1 MQRVTYVTAAATP
14 MKLHHRQA
22 SSPSQSSFLS
32 SSVLR
37 PAAGTSWTRHEA
49 TPGWTM
55 ASAHFGGGVDLSGVG
70 GSGCGGSSNSG
81 WRNRRTFFVATTAGN
96 DGAGQDGEAAA
107 AAETEAAATVTTGG
121 AGPGRAEATSVVG
134 ERSDK
139 ISTRGAGGEEHQ
151 EAKPPKK
158 PRKRRQA
165 AQTKYPFGKPLSVLA
180 SASTGFGAGSD
191 AFFDIEDELPDLSV
205 VEVAGHG
212 HERAAM
218 GTKELRERMAACPE
232 VVVALSRGLAEGRA
246 RLVADNLCAYAST
259 KRTAES
265 TLAQLERLLG
275 RRPDQVEWA
284 MPLIRAHL
292 TDESRPSW
300 ETHRE
305 QLSWVREMN
314 IKEVGLEDM
323 AESMLRAYARHQWDP
338 DMTREKLRNEHPER
352 WREAMTLSEKLA
364 DRLPVCRYQLVWRT
378 LCKFLE
384 AEKTR
389 RRHRVLGELATVL
402 RTWTHLVLP
411 AIANFWRVDLYQS
424 SKGMEERVDAAKD
437 AFLED
442 QLLLARWLMLA
453 RRKALPEDD
462 EEFKGPWS
470 IEEAQEMQEAR
481 TREQEREGKE
491 EDGDE
496 EDYVYPDFD
505 DEGDEDLIRG
515 YSMDDAGWS
524 VEESR
529 DSEHRQKL
537 NTAAIKVIS
546 RALPPQVPKSKSPAP
561 IGLYELS
568 VVERPPE
575 LDVPPPPDIFGGDT
589 PAGIG
594 KAGAGEVP
602 ALSGAA
608 DRTWRGKR
616 RLSEESA
623 WPEEG
628 QEEGDGEGKP
638 WGEGAGE
645 EKLPRA
651 REKDYQEVEDVLLKG
666 MRVRRPPDDME
677 EEQATRERKEQLLR
691 RAALVA
697 ELHPDTARQI
707 ELQMEEEGSR
717 TVFVRRL
724 PYGLS
729 AYTVRDAFSR
739 CGDVHQVI
747 IKEPIFREGEDPV
760 SRPNAGR
767 KRAFRPS
774 GQSELAFST
783 AHGLVVFSD
792 HEGFD
797 RATGESFRIFG
808 VHIKGAAVAT
818 SPAHQCRTLFV
829 ENLEMRTGL
838 EMVEA
843 INEVLQP
850 RYKVGLASQ
859 SLENNVPQ
867 VVAIP
872 LRKYVAVRAVD
883 KILTDAGFI
892 TAYHYIKPQVRQS
905 HPSEDKLLDTGM
917 PEQHIP
923 DEVAA
928 LSEDGLMTGASGEL
942 GKGGISLEDVLP
954 AHHR

>member
-1 MQRVTYVTAAATP
+1 
-14 MKLHHRQA
+14 
-22 SSPSQSSFLS
+22 
-32 SSVLR
+32 
-37 PAAGTSWTRHEA
+37 
-49 TPGWTM
+49 
-55 ASAHFGGGVDLSGVG
+55 
-70 GSGCGGSSNSG
+70 
-81 WRNRRTFFVATTAGN
+81 
-96 DGAGQDGEAAA
+96 
-107 AAETEAAATVTTGG
+107 
-121 AGPGRAEATSVVG
+121 
-134 ERSDK
+134 
-139 ISTRGAGGEEHQ
+139 
-151 EAKPPKK
+151 
-158 PRKRRQA
+158 
-165 AQTKYPFGKPLSVLA
+165 
-180 SASTGFGAGSD
+180 
-191 AFFDIEDELPDLSV
+191 
-205 VEVAGHG
+205 
-212 HERAAM
+212 
-218 GTKELRERMAACPE
+218 
-232 VVVALSRGLAEGRA
+232 
-246 RLVADNLCAYAST
+246 
-259 KRTAES
+259 
-265 TLAQLERLLG
+265 
-275 RRPDQVEWA
+275 
-284 MPLIRAHL
+284 
-292 TDESRPSW
+292 
-300 ETHRE
+300 
-305 QLSWVREMN
+305 
-314 IKEVGLEDM
+314 M
-323 AESMLRAYARHQWDP
+323 AESMLRAYARHQWGP

-352 WREAMTLSEKLA
+352 WEEAMTLAEKLA
-364 DRLPVCRYQLVWRT
+364 DRLPVCRYQLVWGT

-402 RTWTHLVLP
+402 RTRTHLVLP

-437 AFLED
+437 GFLED

-491 EDGDE
+491 DDGDE

-524 VEESR
+524 VKESR

-546 RALPPQVPKSKSPAP
+546 RALPPQVPKPKSPAP
-561 IGLYELS
+561 LGLYELS

-575 LDVPPPPDIFGGDT
+575 LDVPPPADIFGGDT

-602 ALSGAA
+602 VMSGAA

-628 QEEGDGEGKP
+628 QEEGGGENKP
-638 WGEGAGE
+638 WWEGAGE
-645 EKLPRA
+645 EELPRA

-666 MRVRRPPDDME
+666 MRVKRPPD
-677 EEQATRERKEQLLR
+677 AK
-691 RAALVA
+691 
-697 ELHPDTARQI
+697 
-707 ELQMEEEGSR
+707 
-717 TVFVRRL
+717 VFVRRL

-739 CGDVHQVI
+739 CGAVHQVI

-767 KRAFRPS
+767 RRGFRPS

-792 HEGFD
+792 HDGFD
-797 RATGESFRIFG
+797 RATAESFRIFG
-808 VHIKGAAVAT
+808 VHIEGAAVAT
-818 SPAHQCRTLFV
+818 SPAYQCRTLFV

-892 TAYHYIKPQVRQS
+892 TAYHYIVPKVRQS
-905 HPSEDKLLDTGM
+905 HPSEDELPDAGM
-917 PEQHIP
+917 PEQGIP

-928 LSEDGLMTGASGEL
+928 LSEDGVMTGASGEL
-942 GKGGISLEDVLP
+942 GEGGISLEDVLP

>member
-1 MQRVTYVTAAATP
+1 
-14 MKLHHRQA
+14 
-22 SSPSQSSFLS
+22 
-32 SSVLR
+32 
-37 PAAGTSWTRHEA
+37 
-49 TPGWTM
+49 
-55 ASAHFGGGVDLSGVG
+55 
-70 GSGCGGSSNSG
+70 
-81 WRNRRTFFVATTAGN
+81 
-96 DGAGQDGEAAA
+96 
-107 AAETEAAATVTTGG
+107 
-121 AGPGRAEATSVVG
+121 
-134 ERSDK
+134 
-139 ISTRGAGGEEHQ
+139 
-151 EAKPPKK
+151 
-158 PRKRRQA
+158 
-165 AQTKYPFGKPLSVLA
+165 
-180 SASTGFGAGSD
+180 
-191 AFFDIEDELPDLSV
+191 
-205 VEVAGHG
+205 
-212 HERAAM
+212 
-218 GTKELRERMAACPE
+218 
-232 VVVALSRGLAEGRA
+232 
-246 RLVADNLCAYAST
+246 
-259 KRTAES
+259 
-265 TLAQLERLLG
+265 
-275 RRPDQVEWA
+275 
-284 MPLIRAHL
+284 
-292 TDESRPSW
+292 
-300 ETHRE
+300 
-305 QLSWVREMN
+305 
-314 IKEVGLEDM
+314 
-323 AESMLRAYARHQWDP
+323 
-338 DMTREKLRNEHPER
+338 
-352 WREAMTLSEKLA
+352 
-364 DRLPVCRYQLVWRT
+364 
-378 LCKFLE
+378 
-384 AEKTR
+384 
-389 RRHRVLGELATVL
+389 
-402 RTWTHLVLP
+402 
-411 AIANFWRVDLYQS
+411 
-424 SKGMEERVDAAKD
+424 MEERVDTAKD

-470 IEEAQEMQEAR
+470 IEEAQEMEEAR
-481 TREQEREGKE
+481 TLEQEREGEE

-496 EDYVYPDFD
+496 VDYVYPDSD
-505 DEGDEDLIRG
+505 DEGDEDLVRG

-529 DSEHRQKL
+529 DSKKRQKL

-546 RALPPQVPKSKSPAP
+546 RELPPQVPKSKSPAP
-561 IGLYELS
+561 LGLYELS

-602 ALSGAA
+602 ALSGTA

-628 QEEGDGEGKP
+628 QEEAGGEDKP
-638 WGEGAGE
+638 WWEGAGE
-645 EKLPRA
+645 EELPRA

-666 MRVRRPPDDME
+666 MRVKRPPD
-677 EEQATRERKEQLLR
+677 AKASSRE
-691 RAALVA
+691 
-697 ELHPDTARQI
+697 
-707 ELQMEEEGSR
+707 
-717 TVFVRRL
+717 RL

-792 HEGFD
+792 HAGFD
-797 RATGESFRIFG
+797 RATAESFRIFG
-808 VHIKGAAVAT
+808 VNIEGAAVAT

-859 SLENNVPQ
+859 SLESNVPQ

-883 KILTDAGFI
+883 NILTDAGFI
-892 TAYHYIKPQVRQS
+892 TAYHYIVPKASGGLRVRHS
-905 HPSEDKLLDTGM
+905 LPSEDELPDTGM
-917 PEQHIP
+917 PEQDIP
-923 DEVAA
+923 DEVVA

-942 GKGGISLEDVLP
+942 GEGGISLEDVLP